1 MAFNQNMR
9 VYIPL
14 MNSVWANQEK
24 IKDVFR
30 KHMIGDVNQ
39 IKIVKKRSM
48 KKERGYIHS
57 AYIDLKWYCNETTR
71 KLQNIMT
78 ASGIVSE
85 SKLFIDDEWYFLL
98 LTSNHQI

>member
-30 KHMIGDVNQ
+30 KHMIGDVNK
-39 IKIVKKRSM
+39 IKIVKK
-48 KKERGYIHS
+48 
-57 AYIDLKWYCNETTR
+57 
-71 KLQNIMT
+71 
-78 ASGIVSE
+78 
-85 SKLFIDDEWYFLL
+85 LL
-98 LTSNHQI
+98 LLSHL